1 MKRYIIL
8 LLSAIACMSIS
19 MPTTA
24 VAAGQL
30 SLKDITSGMF
40 RAETMPSVTALS
52 DGESYAYI
60 SADGKQVVK
69 CSFKTGKQTGT
80 MIDLN
85 TTRGP
90 KLDQI
95 DGFIVSPDGQRMLI
109 QTDTK
114 YIYRRSFTA
123 VYYIYSLR
131 NNTLEPLSQG
141 GPQQTPLF
149 SPNGQQIAFVRDNN
163 IWLVKLLYDNAE
175 SQVTKDGEKNKI
187 INGIPDW
194 VCEEEFSTNRSM
206 VFSADSRQIVWV
218 RYDETD
224 VNEYSMQ
231 LFKGSHPSRK
241 EYAKYPG
248 LYSYK
253 YPVPG
258 TQNARVKV
266 MSYDIKSHRTREMQ
280 LPIDADGYVA
290 RLAMTSDSSKVAVFT
305 LNRHQDQLRIYMANP
320 LSTLCQM
327 VVEDRVKHYIKEET
341 FHCLHFTD
349 RHMLLTSERTGMNGL
364 YLYTLTG
371 QLVRKVVADG
381 YVVKDAYGYD
391 ESTGDIYF
399 AANPTGPTEQQVMV
413 SHKNGKT
420 DVLTPQKGCS
430 SAIFSSNL
438 RYFICEWSDINH
450 PVTYTL
456 HDNKGKQTAS
466 LVDNQAL
473 SDKLKACQLGTK
485 ELFSFTTSEG
495 VLLNGWIV
503 KPADFNSQ
511 KRYPVIMYQY
521 GGPGNQQVLNRW
533 SIGMSGQGAILEQWL
548 CQQGYVCV
556 CVDGRGRLGRCV
568 VESIVQPG
576 NALYQPFLD
585 VVDLGL
591 VTVGDIII
599 GPNIHP
605 PAGPC
610 LGIACL
616 GTAAGHLVSQR
627 VDGRPQA
634 IITQVGLAHLGPASP
649 ALQHI
654 IVVRNQPL
662 PPEGDHRVARG
673 MEIGIHA
680 RHPIAG
686 KITLVVATVTEGK
699 VEVPDDHLETR
710 VNTVPVFIELGT
722 QPIGIHIVAKLADDL
737 IVHERLHV
745 DILAVTLLGIL
756 EVVGGKRIL
765 HSVNRSVDVVDL
777 IPSHVLIVRRLVL
790 EEDIAILIGNR
801 AVGIGGMM
809 LGDVG
814 HLVIGSHLHEVAA
827 RQLVA
832 RFARVAQIEA
842 VNPLGHH
849 FTEDIHTIVDAIEI
863 DFTQPPLGSV
873 FHPRP
878 CRLKGEQVADHAL
891 VGIRSQQ
898 CPVVVLA
905 HAQDRYLLLVI
916 TLIKGLAQRPER
928 VRFLVTAAVGRV
940 APIADGDVALIVD
953 VLPGMSNRVT
963 VVELPLAVVNDLHAP
978 PDALVAVYCCAVHIY
993 PHDGQVGRV
1002 DDYRLVVRWKIIR

>member
-30 SLKDITSGMF
+30 SLKDITSGKF

-60 SADGKQVVK
+60 SADGKQIVK

-109 QTDTK
+109 QTETK

-503 KPADFNSQ
+503 KPTDFNPQ

-556 CVDGRGRLGRCV
+556 CVDGRGTGGRGADFEKCTYLRLGEKEARDQVETALWLSQQPYVDKERIGIWGWSYGGWNTLMSMSEGRPVFRC
-568 VESIVQPG
+568 
-576 NALYQPFLD
+576 
-585 VVDLGL
+585 
-591 VTVGDIII
+591 
-599 GPNIHP
+599 
-605 PAGPC
+605 
-610 LGIACL
+610 GIAIAPPTCWRYYD
-616 GTAAGHLVSQR
+616 TVYTERYMRTPQENAAGYDEVNPMARAENLH
-627 VDGRPQA
+627 G
-634 IITQVGLAHLGPASP
+634 
-649 ALQHI
+649 ALLLCH
-654 IVVRNQPL
+654 
-662 PPEGDHRVARG
+662 G
-673 MEIGIHA
+673 
-680 RHPIAG
+680 
-686 KITLVVATVTEGK
+686 
-699 VEVPDDHLETR
+699 
-710 VNTVPVFIELGT
+710 
-722 QPIGIHIVAKLADDL
+722 LADDN
-737 IVHERLHV
+737 VHYQNTAEYV
-745 DILAVTLLGIL
+745 ETL
-756 EVVGGKRIL
+756 VQADKDF
-765 HSVNRSVDVVDL
+765 S
-777 IPSHVLIVRRLVL
+777 
-790 EEDIAILIGNR
+790 
-801 AVGIGGMM
+801 
-809 LGDVG
+809 
-814 HLVIGSHLHEVAA
+814 
-827 RQLVA
+827 QLVYTN
-832 RFARVAQIEA
+832 RNHSIYGGNTRNHLFRQCLNFFNRE
-842 VNPLGHH
+842 
-849 FTEDIHTIVDAIEI
+849 
-863 DFTQPPLGSV
+863 
-873 FHPRP
+873 
-878 CRLKGEQVADHAL
+878 LK
-891 VGIRSQQ
+891 
-898 CPVVVLA
+898 
-905 HAQDRYLLLVI
+905 
-916 TLIKGLAQRPER
+916 
-928 VRFLVTAAVGRV
+928 
-940 APIADGDVALIVD
+940 
-953 VLPGMSNRVT
+953 
-963 VVELPLAVVNDLHAP
+963 
-978 PDALVAVYCCAVHIY
+978 
-993 PHDGQVGRV
+993 
-1002 DDYRLVVRWKIIR
+1002 